1 MAIVSIS
8 EVERATG
15 TCYDPSES
23 KRIEYYI
30 DYISALV
37 EDFTGK
43 SFTQQTDVVLTAQSD
58 AYGYITLG
66 CTPIQEVASVEY
78 STIAVPVVGVGSVI
92 GWMFDGIDTLFCLP
106 ANLAVNITATF
117 GYAVAPMP
125 VKGYVIEAVKYVID
139 NPQGLSS
146 FRVGDVTQTYI
157 GAGGTAQF
165 QQISNDALEAYMTTE
180 ATMRLGKTAYQQ
192 SNLPTL

>member
-1 MAIVSIS
+1 MGIVSIS

-15 TCYDPSES
+15 QCYDPSES

-43 SFTQQTDVVLTAQSD
+43 SFTQQTNVVLVAQSD

-66 CTPIQEVASVEY
+66 CTPIQEIASVVY
-78 STIAVPVVGVGSVI
+78 STTAKPVVGTGEVI
-92 GWMFDGIDTLFCLP
+92 GWMFDGLDTIFCLP
-106 ANLAVNITATF
+106 ANLTVEIMATF
-117 GYAVAPMP
+117 GYAVAPIS

-157 GAGGTAQF
+157 GAGGTPQF
-165 QQISNDALEAYMTTE
+165 QQISNAALEPYMTTE
-180 ATMRLGKTAYQQ
+180 STMRLGKTNYPQ